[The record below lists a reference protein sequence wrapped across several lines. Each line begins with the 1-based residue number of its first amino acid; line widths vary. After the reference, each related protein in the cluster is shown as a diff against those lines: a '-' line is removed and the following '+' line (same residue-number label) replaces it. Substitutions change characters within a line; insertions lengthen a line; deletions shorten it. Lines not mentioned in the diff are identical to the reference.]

1 MLLISNTS
9 SILHNSLFVSIS
21 SSWSF
26 LYCSVE
32 YVPVLR
38 RDGRTSLVTHLLN
51 SLAISSFD
59 PKIREYISDSG
70 ITIVDWETHLL
81 SMRVRFVPPS
91 VWSRIALFVLVYQRA
106 FAMSLATKNNSQSTE
121 SVRTVLLANT
131 KGTISD
137 IKKRLGGNTRVLRN
151 LYYTLTSKLQDF
163 WLQPLYLCR

>member
-9 SILHNSLFVSIS
+9 SILHSSLFVSIS

-32 YVPVLR
+32 YVPDLR
-38 RDGRTSLVTHLLN
+38 REGRTSFVTHLLN
-51 SLAISSFD
+51 SLAISSFE
-59 PKIREYISDSG
+59 PNISEYMSDSG
-70 ITIVDWETHLL
+70 ITIVDCETHLL
-81 SMRVRFVPPS
+81 STRVRFVPSS

-106 FAMSLATKNNSQSTE
+106 FAMSLATKYNSQSTE
-121 SVRTVLLANT
+121 SVRTVLSAKI
-131 KGTISD
+131 KGTTSL

-163 WLQPLYLCR
+163 WLNALYL